1 MDSPKRE
8 DKRVKNTRQA
18 IRNSFL
24 KLIAEK
30 PIERI
35 SVTELCRDAGVN
47 RGTFYAH
54 YTDAYDL
61 RSSIETELYEAV
73 LNRMKELGT
82 AGRLTT
88 AQMLDLLR
96 ENQELCGI
104 FTGPHGDMEA
114 LLHFAKRSAAK
125 YVEENADRFS
135 DLSEQERKYI
145 DEMLVASIATLTK
158 CWFDSGMREP
168 AGEIAELLG
177 TYCLHG
183 LSGFMTGRRLPLSNS
198 D

>member
-24 KLIAEK
+24 KLIVEK

-61 RSSIETELYEAV
+61 RNSLETELYEAV
-73 LNRMKELGT
+73 LSRMK
-82 AGRLTT
+82 
-88 AQMLDLLR
+88 
-96 ENQELCGI
+96 
-104 FTGPHGDMEA
+104 
-114 LLHFAKRSAAK
+114 
-125 YVEENADRFS
+125 
-135 DLSEQERKYI
+135 
-145 DEMLVASIATLTK
+145 
-158 CWFDSGMREP
+158 
-168 AGEIAELLG
+168 
-177 TYCLHG
+177 
-183 LSGFMTGRRLPLSNS
+183 
-198 D
+198 

>member
-61 RSSIETELYEAV
+61 RNSLETELYEAV
-73 LNRMKELGT
+73 LSRMKKIGT
-82 AGRLTT
+82 SGRLTT

-104 FTGPHGDMEA
+104 FSGPHGDMEA
-114 LLHFAKRSAAK
+114 LTRFSRRSAAK
-125 YVEENADRFS
+125 YVEMNEERFCG
-135 DLSEQERKYI
+135 LNEQTREYI
-145 DEMLVASIATLTK
+145 DEMLVASIATLIK

-183 LSGFMTGRRLPLSNS
+183 LSGFMTGRRLPRSNS

>member
-1 MDSPKRE
+1 MDSPKKE

-30 PIERI
+30 PIDRI
-35 SVTELCRDAGVN
+35 SVTELCRDAGIN

-61 RSSIETELYEAV
+61 RNSIVEDLYRAV
-73 LNRMKELGT
+73 YERMQELGT
-82 AGRLTT
+82 VGRLTT
-88 AQMLDLLR
+88 AQMLELLK

-114 LLHFAKRSAAK
+114 LMHFARRSAAK

-135 DLSEQERKYI
+135 GLSRPEQAYV
-145 DEMLVASIATLTK
+145 DEMLVSSIATLTK

-168 AGEIAELLG
+168 ASEVAELLS

-183 LSGFMTGRRLPLSNS
+183 LSGFMNR
-198 D
+198 